1 MEHNKIEQEI
11 FIDAPVKKVWDFVSA
26 PTWWVG
32 ENGPDHVTIDG
43 NRVVA
48 ECKYGRFPV
57 LIETTNA
64 LSSIACRWASSY
76 PGEEPK
82 AGNSTLVEF
91 SLTPEN
97 GGTQL
102 KVTESGFAHLDA
114 PESDQIR
121 FFEENS
127 EGWSMMMNVV
137 KDRAQ

>member
-1 MEHNKIEQEI
+1 MAQNTIKKEI
-11 FIDAPVKKVWDFVSA
+11 FIDAPVQKVWDYVSVPA
-26 PTWWVG
+26 WWVG
-32 ENGPDHVTIDG
+32 EKGPDHVTIDG

-48 ECKYGRFPV
+48 TCKYGRFPV
-57 LIETTNA
+57 VIETTNA
-64 LSSIACRWASSY
+64 PSSIVCRWASSY

-82 AGNSTLVEF
+82 AGNSTVVEF
-91 SLTPEN
+91 GLESEN
-97 GGTQL
+97 GGTRL

-127 EGWSMMMNVV
+127 EGWSIMMNVI

>member
-1 MEHNKIEQEI
+1 MDHNTIEKEI
-11 FIDAPVKKVWDFVSA
+11 FIDAPVQDVWKWVSVPA
-26 PTWWVG
+26 WWAG
-32 ENGPDHVTIDG
+32 EQGPDHVTIDG
-43 NRVVA
+43 NRAVA

-64 LSSIACRWASSY
+64 PSSIVCRWASSY

-82 AGNSTLVEF
+82 KGNSTIVEF
-91 SLTPEN
+91 NLEPEN

-114 PESDQIR
+114 PESEQIR

-127 EGWSMMMNVV
+127 EGWKIMLNVI
-137 KDRAQ
+137 KDRSQ